1 MSVIEEL
8 EWGES
13 GLLPAVVQDAATGE
27 VLTVAY
33 VNRESLR
40 RTLELGE
47 TVFYSRSRGAL
58 WHKGETSGHSQ
69 EVVSLMAD
77 CDRDAVV
84 IRVHPKGPACHT
96 GARSCFFLAVEGA
109 PDAPPADHDLGP
121 IMSAFC
127 WWIRARFTT
136 GFCPV
141 SRARS
146 EQRSDKARAGPP
158 SRLSGW
164 SCARRRARFCASLR
178 PRRPTPTRLPRWG
191 PWARGLRTLTA
202 SARSS
207 RTRLLRDGRRLRAG
221 LLRTFVMTFVTTE
234 LDDGFA

>member
-96 GARSCFFLAVEGA
+96 GARSCFFEEVEGFRPHSA
-109 PDAPPADHDLGP
+109 SSIGAVLGELERVIRDRKLRRP
-121 IMSAFC
+121 EGSYTASLFERGRNRILQKVGEEATETVVAAMS
-127 WWIRARFTT
+127 
-136 GFCPV
+136 GD
-141 SRARS
+141 RS
-146 EQRSDKARAGPP
+146 ETIKEASD
-158 SRLSGW
+158 
-164 SCARRRARFCASLR
+164 
-178 PRRPTPTRLPRWG
+178 
-191 PWARGLRTLTA
+191 
-202 SARSS
+202 
-207 RTRLLRDGRRLRAG
+207 LLFH
-221 LLRTFVMTFVTTE
+221 LLVALVE
-234 LDDGFA
+234 LDIPLEDVAAELESRRK

>member
-58 WHKGETSGHSQ
+58 WHKGEPSGPSQ

-96 GARSCFFLAVEGA
+96 GARSCFFEEVEGFRPHSA
-109 PDAPPADHDLGP
+109 SSIGAVLGELERVIRDRKLRRP
-121 IMSAFC
+121 EGSYTASLFERGRNRILQKVGEEATETVVAAMS
-127 WWIRARFTT
+127 
-136 GFCPV
+136 GD
-141 SRARS
+141 RS
-146 EQRSDKARAGPP
+146 ETIKEASD
-158 SRLSGW
+158 
-164 SCARRRARFCASLR
+164 
-178 PRRPTPTRLPRWG
+178 
-191 PWARGLRTLTA
+191 
-202 SARSS
+202 
-207 RTRLLRDGRRLRAG
+207 LLFH
-221 LLRTFVMTFVTTE
+221 LLVALVE
-234 LDDGFA
+234 LDIPLEDVAAELESRRK

>member
-96 GARSCFFLAVEGA
+96 GARSCFFEEVEGFRPHSA
-109 PDAPPADHDLGP
+109 SSIGAVLGELERVIRDRKLRRP
-121 IMSAFC
+121 EGSYTARLFERGRNRILQKVGEEATETVVAAMS
-127 WWIRARFTT
+127 
-136 GFCPV
+136 GD
-141 SRARS
+141 RS
-146 EQRSDKARAGPP
+146 ETIKEASD
-158 SRLSGW
+158 
-164 SCARRRARFCASLR
+164 
-178 PRRPTPTRLPRWG
+178 
-191 PWARGLRTLTA
+191 
-202 SARSS
+202 
-207 RTRLLRDGRRLRAG
+207 LLFH
-221 LLRTFVMTFVTTE
+221 LLVALVELDIPLEDVATE
-234 LDDGFA
+234 LQSRRK

>member
-1 MSVIEEL
+1 MSTIEDL

-96 GARSCFFLAVEGA
+96 GARSCFFEEVEGFRPHSA
-109 PDAPPADHDLGP
+109 SSIGAVLGELERVIRDRKLRRP
-121 IMSAFC
+121 EGSYTARLFERGRNRILQKVGEEATETVVAAMS
-127 WWIRARFTT
+127 
-136 GFCPV
+136 GD
-141 SRARS
+141 RS
-146 EQRSDKARAGPP
+146 ETIKEASD
-158 SRLSGW
+158 
-164 SCARRRARFCASLR
+164 
-178 PRRPTPTRLPRWG
+178 
-191 PWARGLRTLTA
+191 
-202 SARSS
+202 
-207 RTRLLRDGRRLRAG
+207 LLFH
-221 LLRTFVMTFVTTE
+221 LLVALVELDIPLEDVATE
-234 LDDGFA
+234 LQSRRK

>member
-96 GARSCFFLAVEGA
+96 GARSCFFEEVEGFRPHSA
-109 PDAPPADHDLGP
+109 SSIGAVLGELERVIRDRKLRRP
-121 IMSAFC
+121 EGSYTARLFERGRNRILQKVGEEATETVVAAMS
-127 WWIRARFTT
+127 
-136 GFCPV
+136 GD
-141 SRARS
+141 RS
-146 EQRSDKARAGPP
+146 ETIKEASD
-158 SRLSGW
+158 
-164 SCARRRARFCASLR
+164 
-178 PRRPTPTRLPRWG
+178 
-191 PWARGLRTLTA
+191 
-202 SARSS
+202 
-207 RTRLLRDGRRLRAG
+207 LLFH
-221 LLRTFVMTFVTTE
+221 LLVALVE
-234 LDDGFA
+234 LDIPLEDVAAELESRRK

>member
-96 GARSCFFLAVEGA
+96 GARSCFFEEVEGFRPHSGPSIGA
-109 PDAPPADHDLGP
+109 VLGELERVIRDRKLRRP
-121 IMSAFC
+121 EGSYTARLFERGRNRILQKVGEEATETVVAAMS
-127 WWIRARFTT
+127 
-136 GFCPV
+136 GD
-141 SRARS
+141 RS
-146 EQRSDKARAGPP
+146 ETIKEASD
-158 SRLSGW
+158 
-164 SCARRRARFCASLR
+164 
-178 PRRPTPTRLPRWG
+178 
-191 PWARGLRTLTA
+191 
-202 SARSS
+202 
-207 RTRLLRDGRRLRAG
+207 LLFH
-221 LLRTFVMTFVTTE
+221 LLVALVE
-234 LDDGFA
+234 LDIPLAEVAAELESRRK